1 MITFHRVISRS
12 KDSEMT
18 INGNN
23 LPTKLLKK
31 ASGEVYL
38 TTRRFIFLCNDNK
51 DLHSFSGDFPSISNI
66 EVIHGCDIYLSL
78 II

>member
-1 MITFHRVISRS
+1 MS
-12 KDSEMT
+12 

-51 DLHSFSGDFPSISNI
+51 DLHSFSGDFASLSNI
-66 EVIHGCDIYLSL
+66 EVGFKYSNFQGNCDGYCGILAL
-78 II
+78 WF